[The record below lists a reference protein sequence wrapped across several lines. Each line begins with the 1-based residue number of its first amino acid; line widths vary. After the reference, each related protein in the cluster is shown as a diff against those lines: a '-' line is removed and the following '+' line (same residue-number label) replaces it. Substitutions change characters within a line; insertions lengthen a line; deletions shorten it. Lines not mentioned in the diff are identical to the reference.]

1 MANWDKWSVEDLK
14 KGAELLEGLVEEL
27 DFEISVEALANAV
40 ARLTAE
46 ERAAY
51 LKGTPEERNR
61 LILSKM
67 Q

>member
-1 MANWDKWSVEDLK
+1 MANWNKWSTEDLK
-14 KGAELLEGLVEEL
+14 KAAELLEAFVEEL
-27 DFEISVEALANAV
+27 EFEASAKDLVHVV
-40 ARLTAE
+40 ARLTPE

-61 LILSKM
+61 LISSKM